1 MLFLKDPFSSS
12 APTLPLET
20 QHTSLRR
27 RKDQH
32 IQAPAA
38 LYSPIMERNEVL
50 IVFIH
55 FGTYLYFFKLFVVIV
70 CIKYCLKL
78 I

>member
-1 MLFLKDPFSSS
+1 MYVTFLFYIDNIIRQFLFLKDPFSNT

-32 IQAPAA
+32 VQPPAA
-38 LYSPIMERNEVL
+38 LYSPIMERNEV
-50 IVFIH
+50 H
-55 FGTYLYFFKLFVVIV
+55 
-70 CIKYCLKL
+70 
-78 I
+78 

>member
-1 MLFLKDPFSSS
+1 MLYGLHNFFYLCFLKDPFNSS

-32 IQAPAA
+32 VQPPAA
-38 LYSPIMERNEVL
+38 LYSPIMERNEVYK
-50 IVFIH
+50 FIH
-55 FGTYLYFFKLFVVIV
+55 VF
-70 CIKYCLKL
+70 
-78 I
+78 